1 MRSFIPLLAALL
13 LAGCSS
19 RLGQSLESTPNSGP
33 CPAGGSIYDAARVV
47 TFGPGGQEDFSNV
60 AFTGE
65 IIDVRLYCR
74 YTGATPLL
82 AEVEIDFAFG
92 KGPAASG
99 SAYDYPYFV
108 AVTRRNGKVLAKE
121 RFTVTGEFQRGLV
134 DGATETITRIEVPR
148 LDESISGVNFEILVG
163 FELTD
168 EQLAYNRAGKR
179 FRLDAAN

>member
-1 MRSFIPLLAALL
+1 MRIFIPLLAALL
-13 LAGCSS
+13 LAGCNT

-33 CPAGGSIYDAARVV
+33 CPAGGSIYDAARLV
-47 TFGPGGQEDFSNV
+47 TFAPGGNEDFTNV

-74 YTGATPLL
+74 YTGSTPLQ

-92 KGPAASG
+92 KGPAATGG
-99 SAYDYPYFV
+99 SHDYPYFV

-121 RFTVTGEFQRGLV
+121 SFTVRGDFQRGPV
-134 DGATETITRIEVPR
+134 TGATETITKIEIPR
-148 LDESISGVNFEILVG
+148 MDESISGVNFEILVG
-163 FELTD
+163 FDLTD